1 MPLASNLDLRRRLQE
16 ITDMSV
22 ERGMVPDQLEL
33 EISGLA
39 STHPHSIRRL
49 REDEAKGYRCF
60 VYAFE
65 LVDSPKYQA
74 IANADMALEWDIF
87 FAGSV
92 FARFL
97 IEHGAP
103 EKINESEIR
112 PDDVV
117 VYLDGKSTPKHAGKI
132 APQEGRIK
140 SKWGGGLFLEHGILE
155 VPENY
160 GNTVNFYR
168 RIPCEQAEKVFL
180 QFVKSHDRFQ
190 EFCKESADVSLDL
203 SDLFDV

>member
-1 MPLASNLDLRRRLQE
+1 MPLVSNSGLRRRLQE
-16 ITDMSV
+16 ITDMAA
-22 ERGMVPDQLEL
+22 ERGMVHDQLEKKIL
-33 EISGLA
+33 GLA

-49 REDEAKGYRCF
+49 REDEAKGYYCF

-74 IANADMALEWDIF
+74 IANADRALGWDIF

-97 IEHGAP
+97 IEHRAP
-103 EKINESEIR
+103 KMINESEIR

-117 VYLDGKSTPKHAGKI
+117 VYLDGESTPKHAGKI

-140 SKWGGGLFLEHGILE
+140 SQWGGGLFLEHGLSE
-155 VPENY
+155 VPESY
-160 GNTVNFYR
+160 GNTFRFYR
-168 RIPCEQAEKVFL
+168 RIHDEQAEQIFL
-180 QFVKSHDRFQ
+180 EFVKSHDRFQ
-190 EFCKESADVSLDL
+190 EFCKESAAVDLDL
-203 SDLFDV
+203 SDLFEG